1 MSIEKCQDVWS
12 KANAKASNQ
21 PVKKEHAEVPVTEE
35 VMSPIEPDEAMKLK
49 NFKKEEEA
57 IFDFIVSPMMQK
69 YLKSYIR

>member
-12 KANAKASNQ
+12 KANVNNQ

-35 VMSPIEPDEAMKLK
+35 VMSPIEPDEAMNMK
-49 NFKKEEEA
+49 NFSEEEEA